1 MKKVSVI
8 VPVYNSEAY
17 LNDLL
22 SSLVNQKMQDIEI
35 ILIDDASLDCSRDI
49 MQSWEKKYPDK
60 IRVFYNDA
68 NLGQGASRNIGLKY
82 AKGEYVSFVDSDD
95 FIHPD
100 MYFDMYNDALLNGMP
115 NIVTSRIVFAKEDA
129 TYQDYFKTSRRK
141 GVLVDLKKE
150 PYTIIYE
157 SPSCGNKLFKRSFI
171 KNSSF
176 LVDTMWEDA
185 AFTYS
190 HMFLAEKIVV
200 SHNPDYYYRK
210 HQNTGVSAQG
220 FRVNMHLMDIF
231 KVAAEIEN
239 QCIKNGCYDYFK
251 EEIKVTQVA
260 SCLYRI
266 REVLT
271 WNIDHNLKMDL
282 IRDLYRLVQA
292 KYGDI
297 NELNQDYLSMKVDFH
312 TLDVVRQVRSD
323 ILVEQAE
330 ENIQRTLSLL
340 KA

>member
-129 TYQDYFKTSRRK
+129 TYQDYFKTNRRK
-141 GVLVDLKKE
+141 GVLVDL
-150 PYTIIYE
+150 
-157 SPSCGNKLFKRSFI
+157 
-171 KNSSF
+171 
-176 LVDTMWEDA
+176 
-185 AFTYS
+185 
-190 HMFLAEKIVV
+190 
-200 SHNPDYYYRK
+200 
-210 HQNTGVSAQG
+210 
-220 FRVNMHLMDIF
+220 
-231 KVAAEIEN
+231 
-239 QCIKNGCYDYFK
+239 
-251 EEIKVTQVA
+251 
-260 SCLYRI
+260 
-266 REVLT
+266 
-271 WNIDHNLKMDL
+271 
-282 IRDLYRLVQA
+282 
-292 KYGDI
+292 
-297 NELNQDYLSMKVDFH
+297 
-312 TLDVVRQVRSD
+312 
-323 ILVEQAE
+323 
-330 ENIQRTLSLL
+330 
-340 KA
+340 